1 MLATTPD
8 PQTGT
13 RAPAVHMHM
22 VGLAIH
28 LDCLRHR
35 RCAQG
40 QPQPLQQVSV
50 AVMAQDRVETHTLQ
64 AADVVRAVRH
74 IGLLHPPVGR
84 VLSLRPVVVGALILH
99 LVHQRSHAGTAT
111 LDDLS
116 RALVTQRTEAT
127 PEGPVSAVPR
137 CVLVPLGTADGNK
150 PLNAG
155 GAAEALVLPD
165 VEAELVR
172 LARVFVTGGLEDAED
187 ERLGV
192 RTDLP
197 VRRMVPVHVP
207 QVDDMSVIA
216 GGIGVR
222 RPGT

>member
-13 RAPAVHMHM
+13 RAPSGPYAHGRSCHPS
-22 VGLAIH
+22 GLPPPPP
-28 LDCLRHR
+28 LRPGTTPAAPADVR
-35 RCAQG
+35 G
-40 QPQPLQQVSV
+40 GNGP
-50 AVMAQDRVETHTLQ
+50 DRVETHTLQ
-64 AADVVRAVRH
+64 AADVVRAIRH
-74 IGLLHPPVGR
+74 IGLLHPPIGW

-111 LDDLS
+111 LDNLS

-137 CVLVPLGTADGNK
+137 CVLVTLGTADGNK